1 MPPDPSRAW
10 AFLPWGYLAT
20 IVIELPVLVIGL
32 APRHDLSTRL
42 LAGVALT
49 AFTYPIVICVLPPL
63 AWAANCPGYY
73 VPIAELFAA
82 GGECL
87 LFLAAFGREGDRRST
102 CRDAAAIVAAN
113 LLSFGLGEAWH
124 AWR

>member
-20 IVIELPVLVIGL
+20 IAVELPVLVLGL
-32 APRHDLSTRL
+32 APRHDLRTRL

-63 AWAANCPGYY
+63 TCAAGCPGWY

-82 GGECL
+82 FGECL
-87 LFLAAFGREGDRRST
+87 LFLAAFGRGGDRRST
-102 CRDAAAIVAAN
+102 CRDAAVIVAAN

>member
-1 MPPDPSRAW
+1 MPPDPARAW

-20 IVIELPVLVIGL
+20 IAIELPVLAIGL
-32 APRHDLSTRL
+32 APRHDLRTRL

-49 AFTYPIVICVLPPL
+49 AFTYPVVICVLPPL
-63 AWAANCPGYY
+63 AWAAGRPGWY
-73 VPIAELFAA
+73 VPTAELFAA

-87 LFLAAFGREGDRRST
+87 LFLAAFGRGGDRRSA